1 MRIAGI
7 RLQRRRRARRVE
19 ATWDSAH
26 SPTAATRLSMTFL
39 MVLARSRAVGRTA
52 TASLRIPGLRSF
64 WARSVASKPELP
76 RSDVGLQAG
85 LGAERAS
92 AKLAPVAR
100 GLAIE
105 RALGGNLP
113 RSFPVIDRFD
123 RGVATSIKSIDLT
136 AKTYQNSGA
145 LSRRLGGYVD
155 KVAAFRGK
163 DFGGVG
169 IEASDITGRVLVVAV
184 PAGAATAGQERALK
198 ALVGYGVSRGV
209 HVRIVSVR

>member
-1 MRIAGI
+1 MGLSPLADGGNPFVDDIPDGPCTFQGGWEDCDSISEDPWLEVFLGPFGGVKTGTASIG
-7 RLQRRRRARRVE
+7 RRV
-19 ATWDSAH
+19 ASW
-26 SPTAATRLSMTFL
+26 LG
-39 MVLARSRAVGRTA
+39 GRK
-52 TASLRIPGLRSF
+52 
-64 WARSVASKPELP
+64 SVW
-76 RSDVGLQAG
+76 
-85 LGAERAS
+85 
-92 AKLAPVAR
+92 KLAPVAR